1 MSCFFVI
8 QYCDK
13 SFWALSLDYCV
24 INLLCFLLF
33 IMLYKHNMA
42 KDPDNGFFP
51 KQVLKK
57 DYEFNRIF
65 WGRQSPF
72 SSIVFPLY
80 CEQTTKKDYPH
91 YRVSKTKNRRNNDG
105 TNSPPYT
112 DIQNHN
118 ITCRRRIASPI
129 TNAITII

>member
-1 MSCFFVI
+1 
-8 QYCDK
+8 
-13 SFWALSLDYCV
+13 
-24 INLLCFLLF
+24 
-33 IMLYKHNMA
+33 MA

-80 CEQTTKKDYPH
+80 CNRTQKKII
-91 YRVSKTKNRRNNDG
+91 RITVSKTKNNDDDG
-105 TNSPPYT
+105 HELPSL
-112 DIQNHN
+112 
-118 ITCRRRIASPI
+118 
-129 TNAITII
+129 